1 MPYPRASFHHCVLL
15 QDMLGVHRSSE
26 PSRTVIVDL
35 QCTRTT
41 DAEVV
46 APLILVC
53 MEVNLR
59 ECELVVA
66 LFMTSFQS

>member
-1 MPYPRASFHHCVLL
+1 
-15 QDMLGVHRSSE
+15 
-26 PSRTVIVDL
+26 VDL

-46 APLILVC
+46 APLILIC